1 MKFVMVKVL
10 FFLSGVETFST
21 ALKNQP
27 VIYAISKITS
37 RKKAQP
43 ILLLAFNSLQF
54 YKQE

>member
-43 ILLLAFNSLQF
+43 ISTFGF
-54 YKQE
+54 